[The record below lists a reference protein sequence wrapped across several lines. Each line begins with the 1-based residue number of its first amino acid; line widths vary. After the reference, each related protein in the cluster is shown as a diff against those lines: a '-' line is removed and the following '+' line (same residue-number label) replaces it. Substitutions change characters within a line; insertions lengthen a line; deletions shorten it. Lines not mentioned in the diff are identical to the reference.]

1 MRAGTVV
8 TAEFQGVVNTKR
20 RPAVV
25 VSSESYHRERPDAIL
40 AVVTSQVNKSNS
52 SVADYVLQ
60 DWQTA
65 GLNKPSAVRI
75 FLFTL
80 PQSKITEIGKLSER
94 DWAEVQKRLRISLE
108 V

>member
-1 MRAGTVV
+1 MKAGTVV
-8 TAEFQGVVNTKR
+8 TAEFQGVVSTKR

-25 VSSESYHRERPDAIL
+25 VSSETYHQARPDVIL
-40 AVVTSQVNKSNS
+40 AVVTSQINKSNS
-52 SVADYVLQ
+52 STDYILQ
-60 DWQTA
+60 EWRSA

-80 PQSKITEIGKLSER
+80 PQNKVTKIGELSEQ
-94 DWAEVQKRLRISLE
+94 DWFEVQKRLQISLK

>member
-1 MRAGTVV
+1 MKAGMVV
-8 TAEFQGVVNTKR
+8 TAEFQGVVSTKR
-20 RPAVV
+20 RPAIV
-25 VSSESYHRERPDAIL
+25 VSSETYHQERPDAL
-40 AVVTSQVNKSNS
+40 LTVVTSQINKSNS
-52 SVADYVLQ
+52 ATDYVLQ
-60 DWQTA
+60 DWQAA

-94 DWAEVQKRLRISLE
+94 AWKEVKKRLQISLE

>member
-1 MRAGTVV
+1 MKAGTVV
-8 TAEFQGVVNTKR
+8 TGEFQGVVSTKR

-25 VSSESYHRERPDAIL
+25 VSSETYHQARPDVIL
-40 AVVTSQVNKSNS
+40 AVVTSQINKSNS
-52 SVADYVLQ
+52 STDYILQ
-60 DWQTA
+60 EWRSA

-80 PQSKITEIGKLSER
+80 PQNKVTKIGELSEQ
-94 DWAEVQKRLRISLE
+94 DWFEVQKRLQISLK

>member
-1 MRAGTVV
+1 MKAGTVV
-8 TAEFQGVVNTKR
+8 TAEFQGVVSNKR

-25 VSSESYHRERPDAIL
+25 ISSQIYHRERPDVIL
-40 AVVTSQVNKSNS
+40 AVVTSQIGKSNS
-52 SVADYVLQ
+52 LTDYVLRN
-60 DWQTA
+60 WQSA

-80 PQSKITEIGKLSER
+80 PQNKVTGIGKLTEN
-94 DWAEVQKRLRISLE
+94 DWAEVRKRLQSSIE

>member
-1 MRAGTVV
+1 MKAGTVV
-8 TAEFQGVVNTKR
+8 IAEFQGVVSTKR

-25 VSSESYHRERPDAIL
+25 VSSENYHRERPDAIL
-40 AVVTSQVNKSNS
+40 AVVTGQISKSNS
-52 SVADYVLQ
+52 STDYVLQ
-60 DWQTA
+60 DWQAA
-65 GLNKPSAVRI
+65 GLKKPSAVRI

-94 DWAEVQKRLRISLE
+94 DWSEAKKRLQISLE